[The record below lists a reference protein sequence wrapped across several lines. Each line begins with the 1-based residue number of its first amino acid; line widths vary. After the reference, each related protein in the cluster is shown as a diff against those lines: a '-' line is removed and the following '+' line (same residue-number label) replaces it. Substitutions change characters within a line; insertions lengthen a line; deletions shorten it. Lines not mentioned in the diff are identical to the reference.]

1 MDLRL
6 LRTNGCGGPPS
17 PEQFGPTRF
26 SHGLGI
32 FQRRWRWAGLRG
44 GSRSILGA
52 ICSPRLRGREWP
64 LRAPCRGGPATQHR
78 DALFLFGA
86 FWTPLPRAPQ
96 NSGPG
101 VQVTCLCHGQNACSA
116 CGLPAFLFSQVMF
129 IYSAI
134 LEPSKAICLILLG
147 INCKQT
153 LGLGSFLVI

>member
-1 MDLRL
+1 MRAVRPGCVEGSGPLELRAEEAL
-6 LRTNGCGGPPS
+6 PPS
-17 PEQFGPTRF
+17 TEMP
-26 SHGLGI
+26 
-32 FQRRWRWAGLRG
+32 
-44 GSRSILGA
+44 
-52 ICSPRLRGREWP
+52 
-64 LRAPCRGGPATQHR
+64 
-78 DALFLFGA
+78 LFLFGA

-147 INCKQT
+147 VNCKQT
-153 LGLGSFLVI
+153 LGLGSFLVIECKSPHCFAGQVLMIWNRSKLSGF